1 MHIATAFQGECVAT
15 QKTSYTSIV
24 EEEEEEE
31 EKKAFGT
38 SIALRR
44 AKEISEREH
53 FVGKFKMHELMHFQ
67 QIYSYI
73 SQLFIAK

>member
-15 QKTSYTSIV
+15 QKTSYTSTV
-24 EEEEEEE
+24 EEEEE
-31 EKKAFGT
+31 EKKKAFGT
-38 SIALRR
+38 STALRR